1 MRESNVK
8 SERVHFEEK
17 ERKAIEAKRVKQK
30 SCEKH

>member
-8 SERVHFEEK
+8 SERVHFEKK
-17 ERKAIEAKRVKQK
+17 ERQAIEAKRVKQK